1 MGWNEK
7 KYRREI
13 NRSKEQ
19 LTDKETFLS
28 ARYRELL
35 RKMASQITEKGVS
48 DVHTYADSASNC
60 AGWCD
65 GKRIGINIANGI
77 TNSFVQKELKNISL
91 IGILGHECG
100 HRNFSNNDLLGTY
113 LSGISK
119 EGRLYPCMP
128 MAESAEEEENVKE
141 MQEVLQNRNPY
152 FIGVLHALARYVNNF
167 LEDLYVEERMCREY
181 PGSIRRGIQM
191 NRRRWLEKKGTVK
204 ERKEAVKL
212 ETTAL
217 SELLMEFAVS
227 GSINVWNGEDE
238 DCLKCMEAC
247 RPYLEKIRSEDRA
260 PYRFLLTNQI
270 LLKMWGFIQKDAEKL
285 KEEEKKEKE
294 EKGDDKKDD
303 KKEEKNQ
310 EENESEGT
318 PKEQDGNAQAEGI
331 EQEAAAQNGT
341 DDEAEWKDIL
351 ERIAEIFQN
360 SLPVYS
366 PAPLPDDGEEL
377 LQDTSGMVWPADW
390 QPEDGWMETDNANP
404 PAESGQRES
413 PMLSEEFLEAEQKLD
428 TFLYLMAKKKTDD
441 EYESSLYAS
450 MLNLLSQIEFGQT
463 HREVEMKV
471 FRSLQVPEEAILQ
484 YREMERQMR
493 HVRKKLRERLL
504 PILEK
509 RRSRMESGLPIGRQ
523 LDVSHIYRPDGRIFQ
538 KRRNP
543 GETPTAVIAYL
554 IDQSYSMAESKRIQY
569 AKVAA
574 LCLYQFGVDAGIPV
588 CVYGHHT
595 KLGENWQELVC
606 LHSYAEFDSID
617 GQDKYRIM
625 GMKPYGAN
633 RDGAALKFVGEML
646 LRRPEEQ
653 KLLILSSDGLPNAS
667 GYSGDTAKEDLKAV
681 KQDLESQGVL
691 FLAAAIGENKQEI
704 QEIYGDA
711 FLDISDI
718 RKFPVKLTNEVL
730 KRIG

>member
-1 MGWNEK
+1 
-7 KYRREI
+7 
-13 NRSKEQ
+13 
-19 LTDKETFLS
+19 
-28 ARYRELL
+28 
-35 RKMASQITEKGVS
+35 
-48 DVHTYADSASNC
+48 
-60 AGWCD
+60 
-65 GKRIGINIANGI
+65 
-77 TNSFVQKELKNISL
+77 
-91 IGILGHECG
+91 
-100 HRNFSNNDLLGTY
+100 
-113 LSGISK
+113 
-119 EGRLYPCMP
+119 
-128 MAESAEEEENVKE
+128 
-141 MQEVLQNRNPY
+141 
-152 FIGVLHALARYVNNF
+152 
-167 LEDLYVEERMCREY
+167 
-181 PGSIRRGIQM
+181 
-191 NRRRWLEKKGTVK
+191 
-204 ERKEAVKL
+204 
-212 ETTAL
+212 
-217 SELLMEFAVS
+217 
-227 GSINVWNGEDE
+227 
-238 DCLKCMEAC
+238 
-247 RPYLEKIRSEDRA
+247 
-260 PYRFLLTNQI
+260 
-270 LLKMWGFIQKDAEKL
+270 
-285 KEEEKKEKE
+285 
-294 EKGDDKKDD
+294 
-303 KKEEKNQ
+303 
-310 EENESEGT
+310 
-318 PKEQDGNAQAEGI
+318 
-331 EQEAAAQNGT
+331 
-341 DDEAEWKDIL
+341 
-351 ERIAEIFQN
+351 
-360 SLPVYS
+360 
-366 PAPLPDDGEEL
+366 
-377 LQDTSGMVWPADW
+377 
-390 QPEDGWMETDNANP
+390 
-404 PAESGQRES
+404 
-413 PMLSEEFLEAEQKLD
+413 
-428 TFLYLMAKKKTDD
+428 
-441 EYESSLYAS
+441 
-450 MLNLLSQIEFGQT
+450 
-463 HREVEMKV
+463 
-471 FRSLQVPEEAILQ
+471 
-484 YREMERQMR
+484 MR

-504 PILEK
+504 PVLEK

-681 KQDLESQGVL
+681 KQELESQGVL